1 MSFIRKYIRKNKNGK
16 IKTYYAEVESIRVG
30 KKVIQRYIRSLGTD
44 PEYPNSFQFDPMNF
58 SSLAFRL
65 MMGDLTPDDVFE
77 LLEDMGQPVR
87 RETLERIGIFYDFD
101 KKNYNIYLFYPKK
114 RSKKSQ
120 HDAKSAEK
128 NHTQPKRM
136 KE

>member
-1 MSFIRKYIRKNKNGK
+1 MSFIRKIKQRG
-16 IKTYYAEVESIRVG
+16 KTYYAEVENLWING
-30 KKVIQRYIRSLGTD
+30 KCIQKHIRSLGTD
-44 PEYPNSFQFDPMNF
+44 PEHPTNFQLNPIHF
-58 SSLAFRL
+58 SYLAVRL
-65 MMGDLTPDDVFE
+65 MQGDLTPNEVFE
-77 LLEDMGQPVR
+77 LLENMGQPIR